1 MVMDADADEF
11 APKKTLLKNPLL
23 FSRINTML

>member
-23 FSRINTML
+23 FSRINI